1 MNIQQV
7 EKHIIKKSHPYYS
20 MFCEF
25 THQSKNL
32 YNHANYLVRKDFIET
47 GKWLRYHA
55 LDKILR
61 KDIEYPDYKNM
72 PTAQSAQQTLRLL
85 DDNWRSFFKSIKDWS
100 KNKGKYSGKPKL
112 PKYKSKDGRLVLTLT
127 NQQIKQNENL
137 ISFPKSFCGFTIKS
151 RCVTL
156 SNFEKLNQ
164 IRIIPQN
171 QVFCIEIV
179 YSIFIEDTVIQDNW
193 QYMSIDLGLDNLAA
207 IVTNTG
213 LKPILINGKGLKS
226 NNQYYNKKKAYYQSI
241 AKQMNEKNY
250 TARLHRLTL
259 KRNFKIEDSLHKVS
273 KLIIDTALSN
283 QITKIVIGNNKC
295 WKHSISL
302 GKRVNQAFVN
312 IPHQKLIDKISYKA
326 QKCGI
331 QVILTKES
339 YTSGTSFIDS
349 EPPRKEFYNKQ
360 RRIHR
365 GLFVSNKGISVNAD
379 VNGAYQIMKKVFPN
393 EFSNGIEGVVL
404 HPVKVNIV

>member
-1 MNIQQV
+1 M
-7 EKHIIKKSHPYYS
+7 
-20 MFCEF
+20 
-25 THQSKNL
+25 
-32 YNHANYLVRKDFIET
+32 
-47 GKWLRYHA
+47 
-55 LDKILR
+55 
-61 KDIEYPDYKNM
+61 
-72 PTAQSAQQTLRLL
+72 
-85 DDNWRSFFKSIKDWS
+85 
-100 KNKGKYSGKPKL
+100 
-112 PKYKSKDGRLVLTLT
+112 
-127 NQQIKQNENL
+127 
-137 ISFPKSFCGFTIKS
+137 
-151 RCVTL
+151 
-156 SNFEKLNQ
+156 
-164 IRIIPQN
+164 
-171 QVFCIEIV
+171 
-179 YSIFIEDTVIQDNW
+179 
-193 QYMSIDLGLDNLAA
+193 
-207 IVTNTG
+207 
-213 LKPILINGKGLKS
+213 
-226 NNQYYNKKKAYYQSI
+226 
-241 AKQMNEKNY
+241 
-250 TARLHRLTL
+250 
-259 KRNFKIEDSLHKVS
+259 
-273 KLIIDTALSN
+273 
-283 QITKIVIGNNKC
+283 IGNNKC